1 LRHREVTAHLTECA
15 ECKDEFLALSQTGD
29 ALRSSYQ
36 PDIPEDFDLW
46 PAIQAKLNV
55 VQFERPTGKEAA
67 TAGAKSGAADVAR
80 KVVPMR
86 RLAAVAAAV
95 VAGIAATMI
104 YFGVNHSENPSVE
117 PITAEAYLIDQSLGE
132 PTSVADA
139 VVTGNGRD

>member
-1 LRHREVTAHLTECA
+1 
-15 ECKDEFLALSQTGD
+15 
-29 ALRSSYQ
+29 
-36 PDIPEDFDLW
+36 
-46 PAIQAKLNV
+46 
-55 VQFERPTGKEAA
+55 VQFERPVKEGATGRS
-67 TAGAKSGAADVAR
+67 GGAADVAR

-95 VAGIAATMI
+95 VAGVAATMI
-104 YFGVNHSENPSVE
+104 YFGMHHADSPSVE